1 MTPEA
6 RVLAALDAL
15 RDAFGDLLAAGH
27 EPAEP
32 AALMTMTDAAHRLGV
47 SRSTATRWA
56 DSGAIAVVA
65 LDGRRWVPVAELDR
79 IAAARSSEVS
89 MARR

>member
-15 RDAFGDLLAAGH
+15 RDAFGDLLAARH
-27 EPAEP
+27 EPAEAP
-32 AALMTMTDAAHRLGV
+32 ALFTLSDAARRLGV
-47 SRSTATRWA
+47 SRSTVTRWA
-56 DSGAIAVVA
+56 DSGALAVVA

-79 IAAARSSEVS
+79 IAAAR
-89 MARR
+89 